1 MPTAECRV
9 AVPGLASGVMTTN
22 GTVPRPSS
30 VSGPILNEA
39 ARRMLPVIA
48 GRLLAAV
55 VDRAVEKVDDLA
67 DRLGERS
74 GTSSQRDEPS
84 GSSGSSASSASS
96 GRAGAAGAFLL
107 EQARLFLAFVVRI
120 ATQALEAL
128 RRATEQLRARRAPE
142 GIDEAPSPE
151 EVLEDTDQDTDED
164 TDEDDLDDEYDEYDE
179 YEDDEDEDED
189 VEARATA
196 DA

>member
-1 MPTAECRV
+1 
-9 AVPGLASGVMTTN
+9 MTTN

-74 GTSSQRDEPS
+74 GTSPQRDEPS

-120 ATQALEAL
+120 AMQALEAL

-151 EVLEDTDQDTDED
+151 EVLEDTDED
-164 TDEDDLDDEYDEYDE
+164 TDEDDLDDDDDLDDEYDE
-179 YEDDEDEDED
+179 YDEDEDED